1 MLHTLKYDCN
11 YTCIVSLVILSSSLY
26 RDDDEGEGSGSTS
39 RQGGGKRT
47 GEKRKGR
54 GKGAVVDNRGGLS
67 ESRLSAYGIKR
78 DKKHRTKNKR
88 K

>member
-1 MLHTLKYDCN
+1 MY
-11 YTCIVSLVILSSSLY
+11 CISFSLSSLY
-26 RDDDEGEGSGSTS
+26 RDDNEGEGSGGTS

-54 GKGAVVDNRGGLS
+54 GKGAVVDSRGGGLS